1 VLLSLVKSHLTAGMC
16 VKRLAGP
23 FVAADPIRSLPR
35 RLAITTTTNA
45 VMATNILSVPF
56 KRTRAVPLLERLTSF
71 ISSALDQHPEQFK
84 DDLAALDK
92 LRADI
97 VVMDVHTGT
106 LERLIAYHAQLLALA
121 AKLPVDVLP

>member
-1 VLLSLVKSHLTAGMC
+1 
-16 VKRLAGP
+16 
-23 FVAADPIRSLPR
+23 
-35 RLAITTTTNA
+35 
-45 VMATNILSVPF
+45 MATNILSVPF
-56 KRTRAVPLLERLTSF
+56 KRTRAVPLLERLTLF

-84 DDLAALDK
+84 DDLAALDR

-121 AKLPVDVLP
+121 AKLPVDVLLQMCWWLMAGWRGLCVVSQSESRRTHPKYFRD